1 MIRTRLI
8 AGPANEPVTL
18 TEAKLHCR
26 VDEAADDALITAL
39 IVAARQAVES
49 ATGRRLITQ
58 TWRASFDAWPAKSS
72 DAWWDGVREASFSSI
87 MHASSEVSLPFPPL
101 QSVASI
107 KTISDEDAETV
118 YAASNY
124 YVDISSEPGRV
135 VLRKS
140 AAPPIA
146 GRAANGIEIEFV
158 CGYGATAP
166 QALKQ
171 ACLMLI
177 AHWYENREAVADGA
191 MGSIPMGY
199 EAIIGPYKV
208 RRL

>member
-8 AGPANEPVTL
+8 TGPASEPVTL

-26 VDEAADDALITAL
+26 VDEAADDNVITAL
-39 IVAARQAVES
+39 ISAARQAVEN

-58 TWRASFDAWPAKSS
+58 TWRASVDAWPSKSNGE
-72 DAWWDGVREASFSSI
+72 WWDGVREASFSSI
-87 MHASSEVSLPFPPL
+87 MHVSSEVQLPFPPL
-101 QSVASI
+101 QSVTSI
-107 KTISDEDAETV
+107 KTFSDADAETV

-140 AAPPIA
+140 ASPPIP
-146 GRAANGIEIEFV
+146 GRAANGIEIDFV

-177 AHWYENREAVADGA
+177 GHWYENREAVGEGA
-191 MGSIPMGY
+191 MGSIPVGY
-199 EAIIGPYKV
+199 EAIIAPYKV
-208 RRL
+208 RRV